1 MAGIASRPGV
11 VHPGEQTTNPM
22 ATTDEQNTFRI
33 FLRLLSVTQFALAMI
48 AATGLGLVFML
59 HRDAAARAANPN
71 RAAELNALQAYRPAF
86 IFLATV
92 SVVALVGGLISGV
105 CIWRKRGRR
114 FSQFIAV
121 VGLLLFPIGTAIGL
135 ATLIVLGQKPIR
147 DLYKV

>member
-1 MAGIASRPGV
+1 MAS
-11 VHPGEQTTNPM
+11 
-22 ATTDEQNTFRI
+22 TDEQNTFRI

-48 AATGLGLVFML
+48 AAGALGLIFML
-59 HRDAAARAANPN
+59 HRDAAARAANPL
-71 RAAELNALQAYRPAF
+71 RASELNAIEAYRPAF
-86 IFLATV
+86 IGLATV

-147 DLYKV
+147 DLYEA

>member
-1 MAGIASRPGV
+1 
-11 VHPGEQTTNPM
+11 M

-33 FLRLLSVTQFALAMI
+33 FLRLLCVAQFALAMI
-48 AATGLGLVFML
+48 AAAALGLIFML
-59 HRDAAARAANPN
+59 HSDAAARAANPN
-71 RAAELNALQAYRPAF
+71 RAAELNALVAYRPGF
-86 IFLATV
+86 VGLATV
-92 SVVALVGGLISGV
+92 SVVALVGGVISGV

-135 ATLIVLGQKPIR
+135 TTLVVLAQRPIR